1 LQTRHHSAQGAPQA
15 PQRRP
20 PAGMPEQVPIKRP
33 SYRKPPPRDSLPKQM
48 PLTNEPA
55 PRKRAVWKTVVK
67 RVLQV
72 VGLLL
77 ALSLVYVFLLMGEPG
92 EDDQLAAQNAAQ
104 EETISVPITAGEVTD
119 TQDLTLLAAKF
130 GKPVLALYAAELPLQ
145 KATLFD
151 TAFRGG
157 YARRLTLSYTFSDGM
172 VLTMESIRP
181 IAAVSLLSDDRY
193 RLNVDSL
200 YTVAGLDA
208 VRMDSD
214 VQVCLIAQGSA
225 ATYAV
230 LCPIAHEGELRALI
244 KLSSLMQPSTP

>member
-1 LQTRHHSAQGAPQA
+1 MQTRHHYAQDAPQGA
-15 PQRRP
+15 RRKP

-33 SYRKPPPRDSLPKQM
+33 SYRKPPARDSLPPQI

-55 PRKRAVWKTVVK
+55 PKKRAIWKIVIK

-72 VGLLL
+72 LGLLSAL
-77 ALSLVYVFLLMGEPG
+77 ALVYVFLLMGEPG
-92 EDDQLAAQNAAQ
+92 EDDQLSAQTAAQ

-119 TQDLTLLAAKF
+119 TEDLSLLAAKF
-130 GKPVLALYAAELPLQ
+130 GKPVLALYAANLPLQ
-145 KATLFD
+145 KATLYD

-157 YARRLTLSYTFSDGM
+157 YARRLTIRYAFSDGM

-181 IAAVSLLSDDRY
+181 IAAVSLLSDDSY

-200 YTVAGLDA
+200 YSVAGLDA

-214 VQVCLIAQGSA
+214 VQICLIAQGSDA
-225 ATYAV
+225 AYAV
-230 LCPIAHEGELRALI
+230 LCPMAHEEELRALL
-244 KLSSLMQPSTP
+244 KLTSLMQPSTQ